1 MTVEDK
7 NFNIKNGL
15 TVGTGKHQVLD
26 SAGRLTAN
34 YITLNTGGRY
44 LSAGVDL
51 YQLIARSGVPPLS
64 TNRWNDTYE
73 RVLFTGDNWDSV
85 YSWIQ
90 SDSGTNNSDYNRNT
104 FVNVSG
110 DVIEG
115 SLKIKEDTYLQSHLR
130 VDGHTYLSAAMYV
143 ENDAYVMGN
152 LKVDGDVEL
161 AVEGVTPKSIYMG
174 ATNDD
179 RVVFRADVDSNI
191 IPDDTITYD
200 LGTSEQQWRELF
212 VHDISASRDIWVDNH
227 LMVSGD
233 GTVGHDFRVS
243 GHGTIEGNTT
253 LSGTLDV
260 KQDTT
265 LDSNLRVSGYTNVEG
280 NLAVSGNTNVEG
292 NTILSGTLD
301 VQKFATFYNDLSVH
315 GDLYVDGNAYL
326 SAGADGVINVGDKN
340 TDNVVFYADVD
351 SNIIPDDTVT
361 YDLGT
366 SEQQWRELFV
376 HDISASRDIWIDNH
390 LMVSGDGTVGH
401 DFRVSGHGTI
411 EGNTT
416 LSGVLDVRYDTT
428 LDNNLRVSGYTNVE
442 GNLAVSAN
450 TTVEGNT
457 TLSGVLDVKQDTTL
471 DNNLRVSGYTN
482 VEGNLAVSANTT
494 VEGNTTLSGVL
505 DVRYDTT
512 LDNNLRVS
520 GYTNVEGNLAVSA
533 NTTVEGNT
541 TLSGTLDVQDFVTFY
556 NDLSVHG
563 DLYVD
568 GNTYL
573 SAGADG
579 VINVGDKNT
588 DNVVF
593 YADVDSNI
601 IPDDTVTYDLGTS
614 EQQWR
619 ELFVHDISASRDVD
633 IDRNLTVTGHMSG
646 VSGLTIAGDT
656 TLSGQLSVT
665 SSTHM
670 LSNLT
675 VDESVHIKGNI
686 VVEGHSYFGFGGT
699 TGQINIGNDDIDE
712 IIFQADV
719 GTHILPYPSITYD
732 LGSLS
737 KRWRT
742 LYIRDINSTGTIET
756 TGDITTTEQIIQTK
770 DYGSGRVVDT
780 KNQIWRATNG
790 SSVANTVSI
799 KTFDSRYQS
808 VKFTIMVK
816 AANGITTTNATFV
829 SFESNV
835 NGTIYGNVTIGTEE
849 PLIDIGCELVDDN
862 YVLNITCKRYSD
874 IMVTGEGMH
883 LS

>member
-51 YQLIARSGVPPLS
+51 YTLISRSGVPPVS

-73 RVLFTGDNWDSV
+73 RVLFTGDQWDSV
-85 YSWIQ
+85 YTWTQ
-90 SDSGTNNSDYNRNT
+90 ADSTTNNSDYNRNVY
-104 FVNVSG
+104 VNVSG
-110 DVIEG
+110 DTITGSLEIEG
-115 SLKIKEDTYLQSHLR
+115 DTYTQGHLR

-143 ENDAYVMGN
+143 ENDTYVMGN
-152 LKVDGDVEL
+152 LRVDGDVEL
-161 AVEGVTPKSIYMG
+161 AVEGVNPKSIYMG

-212 VHDISASRDIWVDNH
+212 VHDISASRDVWVDND
-227 LMVSGD
+227 LM
-233 GTVGHDFRVS
+233 VS
-243 GHGTIEGNTT
+243 GHGTIGLDLHVSGHGTVQGNTV

-265 LDSNLRVSGYTNVEG
+265 LDNNLRVSGYTNVEG

-292 NTILSGTLD
+292 NTVLSGTLD
-301 VQKFATFYNDLSVH
+301 VKQDTTLDNNLRVSGYTNVQGNLAVSGNTNVEGNTVLSGTLDVKGFTSIHDSLSVH

-326 SAGADGVINVGDKN
+326 SAGVDGVINVGDKN

-351 SNIIPDDTVT
+351 SNIIPDDT
-361 YDLGT
+361 
-366 SEQQWRELFV
+366 
-376 HDISASRDIWIDNH
+376 I
-390 LMVSGDGTVGH
+390 
-401 DFRVSGHGTI
+401 
-411 EGNTT
+411 
-416 LSGVLDVRYDTT
+416 
-428 LDNNLRVSGYTNVE
+428 
-442 GNLAVSAN
+442 
-450 TTVEGNT
+450 
-457 TLSGVLDVKQDTTL
+457 
-471 DNNLRVSGYTN
+471 
-482 VEGNLAVSANTT
+482 
-494 VEGNTTLSGVL
+494 
-505 DVRYDTT
+505 
-512 LDNNLRVS
+512 
-520 GYTNVEGNLAVSA
+520 
-533 NTTVEGNT
+533 
-541 TLSGTLDVQDFVTFY
+541 
-556 NDLSVHG
+556 
-563 DLYVD
+563 
-568 GNTYL
+568 
-573 SAGADG
+573 
-579 VINVGDKNT
+579 
-588 DNVVF
+588 
-593 YADVDSNI
+593 
-601 IPDDTVTYDLGTS
+601 TYDLGTS

-633 IDRNLTVTGHMSG
+633 IDRNLTVTGHVSG

-665 SSTHM
+665 SNTHM

-675 VDESVHIKGNI
+675 VDESVYIKGNI

-719 GTHILPYPSITYD
+719 GTHILPYPSVTYD

-742 LYIRDINSTGTIET
+742 LYIRDIKSTGTIET
-756 TGDITTTEQIIQTK
+756 TGDITTTEQIIQTR
-770 DYGSGRVVDT
+770 DYGSDRVVDT

-790 SSVANTVSI
+790 SSVADTVTI
-799 KTFDSRYQS
+799 KTFEDRYQS

-829 SFESNV
+829 SFNTNV
-835 NGTIYGNVTIGTEE
+835 NGTTYGNVTIGTEE
-849 PLIDIGCELVDDN
+849 PLIDIGCELIDN
-862 YVLNITCKRYSD
+862 SYMLSITCMRYSD
-874 IMVTGEGMH
+874 IMITGEAMH

>member
-51 YQLIARSGVPPLS
+51 YTLISRSGVPPVS

-73 RVLFTGDNWDSV
+73 RVLFTGDQWDSV
-85 YSWIQ
+85 YTWTQ
-90 SDSGTNNSDYNRNT
+90 ADSTTNNSDYNRNVY
-104 FVNVSG
+104 VNVSG
-110 DVIEG
+110 DTITGSLEIEG
-115 SLKIKEDTYLQSHLR
+115 DTYTQGHLR

-143 ENDAYVMGN
+143 ENDTYVMGN
-152 LKVDGDVEL
+152 LRVDGDVEL
-161 AVEGVTPKSIYMG
+161 AVEGVNPKSIYMG

-212 VHDISASRDIWVDNH
+212 VHDISASRDVWVDND
-227 LMVSGD
+227 LM
-233 GTVGHDFRVS
+233 VS
-243 GHGTIEGNTT
+243 GHGTVESNLAVSGNTTVEGNTV

-260 KQDTT
+260 KQ
-265 LDSNLRVSGYTNVEG
+265 
-280 NLAVSGNTNVEG
+280 
-292 NTILSGTLD
+292 
-301 VQKFATFYNDLSVH
+301 
-315 GDLYVDGNAYL
+315 
-326 SAGADGVINVGDKN
+326 
-340 TDNVVFYADVD
+340 
-351 SNIIPDDTVT
+351 
-361 YDLGT
+361 
-366 SEQQWRELFV
+366 
-376 HDISASRDIWIDNH
+376 
-390 LMVSGDGTVGH
+390 
-401 DFRVSGHGTI
+401 
-411 EGNTT
+411 
-416 LSGVLDVRYDTT
+416 DTT

-442 GNLAVSAN
+442 GNLAVSGN
-450 TTVEGNT
+450 TNVEGNT

-482 VEGNLAVSANTT
+482 VEGNLAVSGITT
-494 VEGNTTLSGVL
+494 VEGNTVLSGML
-505 DVRYDTT
+505 DVKQDTT

-520 GYTNVEGNLAVSA
+520 GYTNVEGNLAVSGNTNVEGNTTLSGVLDVKQDTTLDNNLRVSGYTNIEGNLA
-533 NTTVEGNT
+533 VSGNTTVEGNT
-541 TLSGTLDVQDFVTFY
+541 VLSGTLDVKQDTTLDNNLRISGYTNVEGNLAVSGNTNVEGNTVLSGTLDVQDFVTFY

-568 GNTYL
+568 GNAYL
-573 SAGADG
+573 SAGVDG

-601 IPDDTVTYDLGTS
+601 IPDDTITYDLGTS

-633 IDRNLTVTGHMSG
+633 IDRNLTVTGHVSG

-665 SSTHM
+665 SNTHM

-675 VDESVHIKGNI
+675 VDESVYIKGNI

-719 GTHILPYPSITYD
+719 GTHILPYPSVTYD

-742 LYIRDINSTGTIET
+742 LYIRDIKSTGTIET
-756 TGDITTTEQIIQTK
+756 TGDITTTEQIIQTR
-770 DYGSGRVVDT
+770 DYGSDRVVDT

-790 SSVANTVSI
+790 SSVADTVTI
-799 KTFDSRYQS
+799 KTFEDRYQS

-829 SFESNV
+829 SFNTNV
-835 NGTIYGNVTIGTEE
+835 NGTTYGNVTIGTEE
-849 PLIDIGCELVDDN
+849 PLIDIGCELIDN
-862 YVLNITCKRYSD
+862 SYMLSITCMRYSD
-874 IMVTGEGMH
+874 IMITGEAMH